1 VNGKFLFFF
10 LVVFLYCFPGCSQER
25 TTEFQFEGKILDKM
39 TRLPVVYCNVFN
51 ESKRT
56 AKISDTN
63 GVFKIRAS
71 EGDTLVFM
79 AMGYLGK
86 TFIVNDIHNHLPVN
100 IQLEIRTYEI
110 EALEF
115 TMPRTYS
122 GFKKAFMEMEHPQD
136 RPIEDLPEYNPYIRP
151 KLLDT
156 NYVYSRNF
164 KIFHPVSG
172 YYYKHNKLEQS
183 KRNVRYLEEQE
194 LLQPEVDAK
203 YNKELITQVTGFK
216 GDTLL
221 NFILYCNFS
230 FNYLYQSTE
239 LEIIEEIDRKKTLFI
254 EQCYGQCIPVTVP
267 KRSERSRK

>member
-1 VNGKFLFFF
+1 M
-10 LVVFLYCFPGCSQER
+10 YCTSGFSQER
-25 TTEFQFEGKILDKM
+25 MTEFQFEGKILDKM
-39 TRLPVVYCNVFN
+39 TQQPVVYCNVFN

-71 EGDTLVFM
+71 IGDTLVFM
-79 AMGYLGK
+79 GMGYLGK
-86 TFIVNDIHNHLPVN
+86 TYIIQNIHNDSTVN
-100 IQLEIRTYEI
+100 IQLEVRTYEI

-122 GFKKAFMEMEHPQD
+122 GFKKAFMEVGPPKDGPMAE
-136 RPIEDLPEYNPYIRP
+136 LPKYNPYIRA

-156 NYVYSRNF
+156 NYIYSRNF
-164 KIFHPVSG
+164 KVFHPVSG
-172 YYYKHNKLEQS
+172 FYYKNNKLEQS
-183 KRNVRYLEEQE
+183 KRKVRYLEEHE

-203 YNKELITQVTGFK
+203 YNKELIMQATGFK

-221 NFILYCNFS
+221 NFILYCNFG

-239 LEIIEEIDRKKTLFI
+239 LEIIEEIDRKKVLFI

-267 KRSERSRK
+267 KRSERSRQ